1 MKVRNMIFSWPRLK
15 YGLVIALMA
24 ILPLGVGCNEK
35 AAPSAA
41 EQPVPKVTVTAVVSK
56 ETVDADEYTGQTE
69 ASEIVEI
76 RARVFGYLKSID
88 FKDGDF
94 VKEGQTLF
102 TIEPDEYAAI
112 HQQSL
117 SRIDLNAANLAL
129 AKAKHSRNEKLVT
142 TGAVSREEYE
152 TTLADV
158 QSSEAAITAARAD
171 ANKTAVDLKYTVLT
185 APISGRIDR
194 AFVSKGNLLTG
205 GSASG
210 TLLTKIVNEQPM
222 YVYFDVDER
231 SLLRYMR
238 QRGATRQSAPGS
250 LREEGLDCF
259 LQLADETDFSQ
270 QGKVDFAASEV
281 NTSTGTARIRAVFTN
296 EDRSLASG
304 LFVRVKVPVSKPYD
318 ALMIPERALAT
329 DQNIKFVYVV
339 GGDGAATRRNVELGA
354 QRGEMRIVTSGLTA
368 GERVIVKGLQR
379 VKPGQKVEAE
389 LAQFDPASTT
399 VRKPVTSA
407 KPMRPRPASVQ
418 PGSQPRRTSGE
429 R

>member
-1 MKVRNMIFSWPRLK
+1 MKVSDMAFSGQRMKHSL
-15 YGLVIALMA
+15 GIALLA
-24 ILPLGVGCNEK
+24 FLPLGFACDKAKPEK
-35 AAPSAA
+35 A
-41 EQPVPKVTVTAVVSK
+41 EQPVPKVTVTAVVAQ
-56 ETVDADEYTGQTE
+56 ETIDADEYTGQTE

-76 RARVFGYLKSID
+76 RARVFGYLKSIE

-102 TIEPDEYAAI
+102 TIEPDEYEAI

-129 AKAKHSRNEKLVT
+129 AKAKHARNESLVK
-142 TGAVSREEYE
+142 TGAVTREEYE
-152 TTLADV
+152 ETLAAV
-158 QSSEAAITAARAD
+158 LSSEAAITAAKAD
-171 ANKTAVDLKYTVLT
+171 ANRTAVDLKYTVLK
-185 APISGRIDR
+185 APINGRIDR

-205 GSASG
+205 GASSG

-231 SLLRYMR
+231 SLLSYMR
-238 QRGATRQSAPGS
+238 RRGETRESAPGS
-250 LREEGLDCF
+250 LREEGLVCF
-259 LQLADETDFSQ
+259 LQLADEPDYSHE
-270 QGKVDFAASEV
+270 GKVDFAASEV

-296 EDRSLASG
+296 EDRSLTSG
-304 LFVRVKVPVSKPYD
+304 LFVRVKIPVSKPYQ

-339 GGDGAATRRNVELGA
+339 GADGAAARRTVELGER
-354 QRGEMRIVTSGLTA
+354 RGEMRIVTAGLEA

-389 LAQFDPASTT
+389 VAQLDAASTT
-399 VRKPVTSA
+399 VRKPVTS
-407 KPMRPRPASVQ
+407 KLMRPRPVAMPPSTQ
-418 PGSQPRRTSGE
+418 PHNFSRE